1 MAQAYHISSTDGSNV
16 IAEHLIKNQKNSS
29 TVFSWNTINDTNTD
43 SSTSNNGSSSDL
55 TVPDIILLAFNLLIG
70 CVGLIGNTFV
80 IVVIVG
86 MTSLYKQL
94 ANVFVINQSVID
106 AASSLCVITQVASSM
121 VAPPRLMDGQAASEV
136 YCRLWQ
142 TQTLMWALFTSS
154 TYNLVA
160 LTLERYLKFS

>member
-1 MAQAYHISSTDGSNV
+1 MPLVGLTTYNGSFTSRSRYLGL
-16 IAEHLIKNQKNSS
+16 E
-29 TVFSWNTINDTNTD
+29 TVSEATNTTAVTNI
-43 SSTSNNGSSSDL
+43 SVHYYSAQVNMIMVVLN
-55 TVPDIILLAFNLLIG
+55 IIIG
-70 CVGLIGNTFV
+70 CVGLLGNLFV

-106 AASSLCVITQVASSM
+106 AASSLCVMMQVVSSM
-121 VAPPRLMDGQAASEV
+121 AVPPHLVSGQAASEV

-142 TQTLMWALFTSS
+142 AQTLTWALFTSS

-160 LTLERYLKFS
+160 LTLERYFKVRIYCSVL